1 MQPSKQDSSLE
12 EHVLDADIAAFEKLR
27 EELEREHLDE
37 FALFFEG
44 KFEAVFPNF
53 DSAGRAALARFGSG
67 PYLIQQ
73 IGSPIGLD
81 ADTAMH
87 GMVASVQAEA
97 ES

>member
-1 MQPSKQDSSLE
+1 MQATKDSQSIR
-12 EHVLDADIAAFEKLR
+12 EHVLDADIAAFEQLR
-27 EELEREHLDE
+27 EELERKHLDE

-44 KFEAVFPNF
+44 KFVAVFPNF

-87 GMVASVQAEA
+87 LHLRHA
-97 ES
+97 